1 MLGMHVAIASSSS
14 TEGAMVIQP
23 LPPLAGSYPANGGG
37 SESESERV
45 SQPDE
50 EREGELVCL
59 SPFPAQPIY
68 FYGEAPAPSS
78 SGYGSGERYRT
89 SYYALFGSTVWAH
102 GDWCLWT
109 PRGGLLMKGRSDAV
123 LNPGGV
129 RFGSGEIYE
138 VISALVTSGE
148 EPYGRIMSSIALAL
162 NHPSPGGGEVVV
174 LILQLDT
181 ASGKEGEDQ
190 SSLLSRLT
198 PLLSQALRTR
208 RSPRHV
214 PHFITLS
221 TSPPPRTI
229 NGKLA
234 EVPAKKVLNSRPGS
248 GVEKR
253 LNTSTL
259 EGGAE
264 GGWIGEYK
272 EIGERLRGELIRQER
287 EKEGSKRGK

>member
-1 MLGMHVAIASSSS
+1 MLGMHVAIASSTS
-14 TEGAMVIQP
+14 TEGAMVLQP
-23 LPPLAGSYPANGGG
+23 LPPLAAPSKSPANG
-37 SESESERV
+37 SENH
-45 SQPDE
+45 QPDE

-68 FYGEAPAPSS
+68 FYGEEASS
-78 SGYGSGERYRT
+78 DSGSGSGSGGRYRS
-89 SYYALFGSTVWAH
+89 SYYALFGPSVWAH

-138 VISALVTSGE
+138 VVSALATSGE
-148 EPYGRIMSSIALAL
+148 QPYASILSCIALAL

-174 LILQLDT
+174 LLLQLEEQQQQRPE
-181 ASGKEGEDQ
+181 EGQEEE
-190 SSLLSRLT
+190 LLSRLT

-214 PHFITLS
+214 PHFITLARS
-221 TSPPPRTI
+221 APPRTI

-234 EVPAKKVLNSRPGS
+234 EVPAKRVLNSAPGS

-264 GGWIGEYK
+264 GGWIREYAQ
-272 EIGERLRGELIRQER
+272 IGERLRGELLRQDR
-287 EKEGSKRGK
+287 EKEKERGKGK